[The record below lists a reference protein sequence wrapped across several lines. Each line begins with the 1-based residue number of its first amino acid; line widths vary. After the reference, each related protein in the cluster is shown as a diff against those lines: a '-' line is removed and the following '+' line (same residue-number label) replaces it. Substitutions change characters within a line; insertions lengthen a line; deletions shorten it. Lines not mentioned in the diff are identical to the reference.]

1 MAPEDADVLSLECPH
16 CGETFPSAIPMDPPT
31 FATIRLESMLERCS
45 ACGHASRFSKHD
57 YRFRSA

>member
-1 MAPEDADVLSLECPH
+1 MAPENADVLSLECPD
-16 CGETFPSAIPMDPPT
+16 CGTMFPSAMQMDPPT

-45 ACGHASRFSKHD
+45 ACGHASRFAKQD